1 MTKTCP
7 TPSAGLAVPANTVA
21 VACWLC
27 ADAGTAPTA
36 ATRPSAAVA
45 SCTVRRTVTLLSR
58 LGADCAGFVLDGRDP
73 ADRPVIRL
81 AAWLAARHRQESPPV
96 SARCP
101 GTTSTRR
108 WASLPTHCPT
118 SRTCRSCPPEAP
130 AAT

>member
-36 ATRPSAAVA
+36 ATRPSVAVA
-45 SCTVRRTVTLLSR
+45 SCTVRRTVTLLSL
-58 LGADCAGFVLDGRDP
+58 LGADCAGFVFDGRDP
-73 ADRPVIRL
+73 AGGPVIRL
-81 AAWLAARHRQESPPV
+81 AAWLAARPRQEYPPV

-101 GTTSTRR
+101 RKRSARR
-108 WASLPTHCPT
+108 FGG
-118 SRTCRSCPPEAP
+118 
-130 AAT
+130 AAGH